1 MLSVT
6 LKVKGEVLRP
16 FTIGVSPVAFHIPS
30 AQGTYT
36 KKDPPC
42 RTVDTDVYV
51 CNYSYNTGKVAIQI
65 NC

>member
-30 AQGTYT
+30 AQGTCI

-42 RTVDTDVYV
+42 RTVETYVYI
-51 CNYSYNTGKVAIQI
+51 CNYSYNTGKVVIQI